1 MKNVC
6 CMFNSKVTLIA
17 KVKPAKFKM
26 ILVTDLKECYKTFY
40 LFIIYPLDYIY
51 PELVLPKLPSQIDF
65 LARIFSSMLNEY
77 HDQSDTWVILDSQL
91 LGLRFLV
98 SVFGFSCNYK
108 PGLQFPVATASKIDL
123 KWRPHINHGL

>member
-1 MKNVC
+1 MCSIN
-6 CMFNSKVTLIA
+6 
-17 KVKPAKFKM
+17 
-26 ILVTDLKECYKTFY
+26 
-40 LFIIYPLDYIY
+40 YIY
-51 PELVLPKLPSQIDF
+51 PEVVLPKLPSQNDL
-65 LARIFSSMLNEY
+65 LARFFSSMLKEY

-108 PGLQFPVATASKIDL
+108 PGFQFPVATASKIDL